1 MYLKRNNKLV
11 WDETVKIMQGLF
23 NDLWAN
29 QDVISINHVVD
40 MTLPVGYLI
49 DRLVATFFFFL
60 TWDSIQIALFVIG
73 AAGIHIH

>member
-40 MTLPVGYLI
+40 MTLPVGCLI
-49 DRLVATFFFFL
+49 VLLATSFFFL
-60 TWDSIQIALFVIG
+60 PGKSIQIALFVIG